1 MKTTFIRKT
10 GFYGMGSSIQLRIN
24 NEKRSFLNHEQK
36 ITLDLEV
43 PFTMQVTFYWLKSPV
58 YTVKEAKPVYVIT
71 MNSLILQ
78 IYPFLFLAT
87 GLGGR
92 FPTKS
97 IFQFFCSCRD
107 VCVLFLYKKPGIF
120 DQGGKLWQTLIF
132 F

>member
-24 NEKRSFLNHEQK
+24 DEKRSVLSHEQK

-58 YTVKEAKPVYVIT
+58 YTVKEAKPAYVIT
-71 MNSLILQ
+71 MNYLILQ

-87 GLGGR
+87 GLGAV
-92 FPTKS
+92 FL
-97 IFQFFCSCRD
+97 QNLFFSFFA
-107 VCVLFLYKKPGIF
+107 VIVLIEFFFYIKNRAYLIKEENY
-120 DQGGKLWQTLIF
+120 GKL
-132 F
+132 

>member
-24 NEKRSFLNHEQK
+24 NEKRSVLSHEQK

-58 YTVKEAKPVYVIT
+58 YTVKEAKPAYVIT
-71 MNSLILQ
+71 MNYLILQ

-87 GLGGR
+87 GLGAV
-92 FPTKS
+92 FL
-97 IFQFFCSCRD
+97 QNLFFSFFA
-107 VCVLFLYKKPGIF
+107 VIVLISFFFYIKNRAYLIKEENY
-120 DQGGKLWQTLIF
+120 GKL
-132 F
+132 

>member
-24 NEKRSFLNHEQK
+24 DEKRSVLSHEQK

-58 YTVKEAKPVYVIT
+58 YTVKEAKPAYVIT
-71 MNSLILQ
+71 MNYLILQ

-87 GLGGR
+87 GLGAV
-92 FPTKS
+92 FL
-97 IFQFFCSCRD
+97 QNLFFSFFA
-107 VCVLFLYKKPGIF
+107 VIVLIAFFFYIKNRAYLIKEENY
-120 DQGGKLWQTLIF
+120 GKL
-132 F
+132 

>member
-24 NEKRSFLNHEQK
+24 NEKRSVLNHEQK

-43 PFTMQVTFYWLKSPV
+43 PFTMQATFYWLKSPV

-87 GLGGR
+87 GLGTV
-92 FPTKS
+92 FL
-97 IFQFFCSCRD
+97 QNLFFSFFA
-107 VCVLFLYKKPGIF
+107 VIVLFAFFFYIKNRAYLIKEENY
-120 DQGGKLWQTLIF
+120 GKL
-132 F
+132 

>member
-24 NEKRSFLNHEQK
+24 NEKRSVLNHEQK
-36 ITLDLEV
+36 VTLDLEV

-87 GLGGR
+87 GLGAV
-92 FPTKS
+92 FL
-97 IFQFFCSCRD
+97 QNLFFSFFAVVVMFAFFFYIKNRAY
-107 VCVLFLYKKPGIF
+107 LIKEENY
-120 DQGGKLWQTLIF
+120 GKL
-132 F
+132 

>member
-10 GFYGMGSSIQLRIN
+10 GFYGMGSLIQLRIN
-24 NEKRSFLNHEQK
+24 NEKRSVLNHEQK

-71 MNSLILQ
+71 MNGLILQ

-87 GLGGR
+87 GLGAV
-92 FPTKS
+92 FL
-97 IFQFFCSCRD
+97 QNLFFSFFA
-107 VCVLFLYKKPGIF
+107 VIVLFAFFFYIKNRAYLIKEENY
-120 DQGGKLWQTLIF
+120 GKL
-132 F
+132 

>member
-1 MKTTFIRKT
+1 MKTAFIRKT

-87 GLGGR
+87 GLGAV
-92 FPTKS
+92 FL
-97 IFQFFCSCRD
+97 QNLFFSFFAVVVMFAFFFYIKNRAY
-107 VCVLFLYKKPGIF
+107 LIKEENY
-120 DQGGKLWQTLIF
+120 GKL
-132 F
+132 

>member
-36 ITLDLEV
+36 ITLNLEV

-87 GLGGR
+87 GLGAV
-92 FPTKS
+92 FL
-97 IFQFFCSCRD
+97 QNLFFSFFAVVVMFAFFFYIKNRAY
-107 VCVLFLYKKPGIF
+107 LIKEENY
-120 DQGGKLWQTLIF
+120 GKL
-132 F
+132 

>member
-24 NEKRSFLNHEQK
+24 NEKRSVLNHEQK

-78 IYPFLFLAT
+78 IYPFLFLTT
-87 GLGGR
+87 GLGAV
-92 FPTKS
+92 FL
-97 IFQFFCSCRD
+97 QNLFFSFFAVVVMFAFFFYIKNRAY
-107 VCVLFLYKKPGIF
+107 LIKEENY
-120 DQGGKLWQTLIF
+120 GKL
-132 F
+132 

>member
-10 GFYGMGSSIQLRIN
+10 GFYGMGSLIQLRIN
-24 NEKRSFLNHEQK
+24 NEKRSVLNHEQK

-71 MNSLILQ
+71 MNGLILQ

-87 GLGGR
+87 GLGAV
-92 FPTKS
+92 FL
-97 IFQFFCSCRD
+97 QNLFFSFFAVVVMFAFFFYIKNRAY
-107 VCVLFLYKKPGIF
+107 LIKEENY
-120 DQGGKLWQTLIF
+120 GKL
-132 F
+132 

>member
-87 GLGGR
+87 GLGAV
-92 FPTKS
+92 FLQN
-97 IFQFFCSCRD
+97 IFFSFFAVVVMFAFFFYIKNRAY
-107 VCVLFLYKKPGIF
+107 LIKEENY
-120 DQGGKLWQTLIF
+120 GKL
-132 F
+132 

>member
-58 YTVKEAKPVYVIT
+58 YTVKEAKPAYVIT
-71 MNSLILQ
+71 MNYLILQ

-87 GLGGR
+87 GLGAV
-92 FPTKS
+92 FL
-97 IFQFFCSCRD
+97 QNLFFSFFA
-107 VCVLFLYKKPGIF
+107 VIVLFAFFFYIKNRAYLIKEENY
-120 DQGGKLWQTLIF
+120 GKL
-132 F
+132 

>member
-1 MKTTFIRKT
+1 MKTTVIRKT

-87 GLGGR
+87 GLGAV
-92 FPTKS
+92 FL
-97 IFQFFCSCRD
+97 QNLFFSFFAVVVMFAFFFYIKNRAY
-107 VCVLFLYKKPGIF
+107 LIKEENY
-120 DQGGKLWQTLIF
+120 GKL
-132 F
+132 

>member
-10 GFYGMGSSIQLRIN
+10 GFYGMGSSVQLRIN

-87 GLGGR
+87 GLGAV
-92 FPTKS
+92 FL
-97 IFQFFCSCRD
+97 QNLFFSFFAVVVMFAFFFYIKNRAY
-107 VCVLFLYKKPGIF
+107 LIKEENY
-120 DQGGKLWQTLIF
+120 GKL
-132 F
+132 

>member
-24 NEKRSFLNHEQK
+24 DEKRSVLSHEQK

-58 YTVKEAKPVYVIT
+58 YTVKEAKPAYVIT
-71 MNSLILQ
+71 MNYLILQ

-87 GLGGR
+87 GLGAV
-92 FPTKS
+92 FL
-97 IFQFFCSCRD
+97 QNLFFSFFA
-107 VCVLFLYKKPGIF
+107 VIVLFAFFFYIKNRAYLIKEENY
-120 DQGGKLWQTLIF
+120 GKL
-132 F
+132 

>member
-24 NEKRSFLNHEQK
+24 DEKRSVLSHEQK

-58 YTVKEAKPVYVIT
+58 YTVKEAKPAYVIT
-71 MNSLILQ
+71 MNYLILQ

-87 GLGGR
+87 GLGAV
-92 FPTKS
+92 FL
-97 IFQFFCSCRD
+97 QNLFFSFFA
-107 VCVLFLYKKPGIF
+107 VIVLITFFFYIKNRAYLIKEENY
-120 DQGGKLWQTLIF
+120 GKL
-132 F
+132 

>member
-24 NEKRSFLNHEQK
+24 NEKRSVLNYEQK

-58 YTVKEAKPVYVIT
+58 YTVYTVKEAKPAYVIT
-71 MNSLILQ
+71 MNYLILQ

-87 GLGGR
+87 GLGAV
-92 FPTKS
+92 FL
-97 IFQFFCSCRD
+97 QNLFFSFFA
-107 VCVLFLYKKPGIF
+107 VIVLFAFFFYIKNRAYLIKEENY
-120 DQGGKLWQTLIF
+120 GKL
-132 F
+132 

>member
-24 NEKRSFLNHEQK
+24 NEKRSVLNHEQK

-71 MNSLILQ
+71 MHGLILQ

-87 GLGGR
+87 GLGAV
-92 FPTKS
+92 FL
-97 IFQFFCSCRD
+97 QNLFFSFFA
-107 VCVLFLYKKPGIF
+107 VIVLFAFFFYIKNRAYLIKEENY
-120 DQGGKLWQTLIF
+120 GKL
-132 F
+132 

>member
-87 GLGGR
+87 GLGAV
-92 FPTKS
+92 FL
-97 IFQFFCSCRD
+97 QNLFFSFFAVVVMFAFFFYVKNRAY
-107 VCVLFLYKKPGIF
+107 LIKEENY
-120 DQGGKLWQTLIF
+120 GKL
-132 F
+132 

>member
-24 NEKRSFLNHEQK
+24 NEKRSVLSHEQK

-58 YTVKEAKPVYVIT
+58 YTVKEAKPAYVIT
-71 MNSLILQ
+71 MNYLILQ

-87 GLGGR
+87 GLGAV
-92 FPTKS
+92 FL
-97 IFQFFCSCRD
+97 QNLFFSFFA
-107 VCVLFLYKKPGIF
+107 VIVLFAFFFYIKNRAYLIKEENY
-120 DQGGKLWQTLIF
+120 GKL
-132 F
+132 

>member
-24 NEKRSFLNHEQK
+24 NEKRSVLNHEQK

-71 MNSLILQ
+71 MNGLILQ
-78 IYPFLFLAT
+78 IYRSYFWQLDWGPFSYKILF
-87 GLGGR
+87 
-92 FPTKS
+92 FS
-97 IFQFFCSCRD
+97 FFA
-107 VCVLFLYKKPGIF
+107 VIVLFAFFFYIKNRAYLIKEENY
-120 DQGGKLWQTLIF
+120 GKL
-132 F
+132 

>member
-1 MKTTFIRKT
+1 MKTTFIRKI

-87 GLGGR
+87 GLGAV
-92 FPTKS
+92 FL
-97 IFQFFCSCRD
+97 QNLFFSFFAVVVMFAFFFYIKNRAY
-107 VCVLFLYKKPGIF
+107 LIKEENY
-120 DQGGKLWQTLIF
+120 GKL
-132 F
+132 

>member
-87 GLGGR
+87 GLGAV
-92 FPTKS
+92 FLQNLFFS
-97 IFQFFCSCRD
+97 FFAVVVMFAIFFYIKNRAY
-107 VCVLFLYKKPGIF
+107 LIKEENY
-120 DQGGKLWQTLIF
+120 GKL
-132 F
+132 

>member
-24 NEKRSFLNHEQK
+24 NEKRSVLNHEQK

-71 MNSLILQ
+71 MNGLILQ

-87 GLGGR
+87 GLGAV
-92 FPTKS
+92 FL
-97 IFQFFCSCRD
+97 QNLFFSFFA
-107 VCVLFLYKKPGIF
+107 VIVLFAFFFYIKNRAYLIKEENY
-120 DQGGKLWQTLIF
+120 GKL
-132 F
+132 

>member
-24 NEKRSFLNHEQK
+24 NEKRSFFNHEQK

-87 GLGGR
+87 GLGAV
-92 FPTKS
+92 FL
-97 IFQFFCSCRD
+97 QNLFFSFFAVVVMFAFFFYIKNRAY
-107 VCVLFLYKKPGIF
+107 LIKEENY
-120 DQGGKLWQTLIF
+120 GKL
-132 F
+132 

>member
-43 PFTMQVTFYWLKSPV
+43 PFTMQVTFYWLKSLV

-87 GLGGR
+87 GLGAV
-92 FPTKS
+92 FL
-97 IFQFFCSCRD
+97 QNLFFSFFAVVVMFAFFFYIKNRAY
-107 VCVLFLYKKPGIF
+107 LIKEENY
-120 DQGGKLWQTLIF
+120 GKL
-132 F
+132 

>member
-24 NEKRSFLNHEQK
+24 DEKRSFLNHEQK

-87 GLGGR
+87 GLGAV
-92 FPTKS
+92 FL
-97 IFQFFCSCRD
+97 QNLFFSFFAVVVMFAFFFYIKNRAY
-107 VCVLFLYKKPGIF
+107 LIKEENY
-120 DQGGKLWQTLIF
+120 GKL
-132 F
+132 

>member
-24 NEKRSFLNHEQK
+24 NEKRSVLSHEQK

-58 YTVKEAKPVYVIT
+58 YTVKEAKPAYVIT
-71 MNSLILQ
+71 MNYLILQ

-87 GLGGR
+87 GLGAV
-92 FPTKS
+92 FL
-97 IFQFFCSCRD
+97 QNLFFSFFAVVVMFAFFFYIKNRAY
-107 VCVLFLYKKPGIF
+107 LIKEENY
-120 DQGGKLWQTLIF
+120 GKL
-132 F
+132 

>member
-87 GLGGR
+87 GFGAVFL
-92 FPTKS
+92 
-97 IFQFFCSCRD
+97 QNLFFSFFAVVVMFAFFFYIKNRAY
-107 VCVLFLYKKPGIF
+107 LIKEENY
-120 DQGGKLWQTLIF
+120 GKL
-132 F
+132 

>member
-58 YTVKEAKPVYVIT
+58 YTVKVAKPVYVIT

-87 GLGGR
+87 GLGAV
-92 FPTKS
+92 FL
-97 IFQFFCSCRD
+97 QNLFFSFFAVVVMFAFFFYIKNRAY
-107 VCVLFLYKKPGIF
+107 LIKEENY
-120 DQGGKLWQTLIF
+120 GKL
-132 F
+132 

>member
-78 IYPFLFLAT
+78 IYPYLFLAT
-87 GLGGR
+87 GLGAV
-92 FPTKS
+92 FL
-97 IFQFFCSCRD
+97 QNLFFSFFAVVVMFAFFFYVKNRAY
-107 VCVLFLYKKPGIF
+107 LIKEENY
-120 DQGGKLWQTLIF
+120 GKL
-132 F
+132 

>member
-1 MKTTFIRKT
+1 
-10 GFYGMGSSIQLRIN
+10 MGSSIQLRIN
-24 NEKRSFLNHEQK
+24 NENTSFLNPEQK

-87 GLGGR
+87 GLGP
-92 FPTKS
+92 FSYKIYFS
-97 IFQFFCSCRD
+97 VFAVVVMFAFFFYIKNRAY
-107 VCVLFLYKKPGIF
+107 LIKEENY
-120 DQGGKLWQTLIF
+120 GKL
-132 F
+132 

>member
-1 MKTTFIRKT
+1 MKATFIRKT

-24 NEKRSFLNHEQK
+24 NEKRSVLNHEQK

-71 MNSLILQ
+71 MNGLILQ

-87 GLGGR
+87 GLGAV
-92 FPTKS
+92 FL
-97 IFQFFCSCRD
+97 QNLFFSFFA
-107 VCVLFLYKKPGIF
+107 VIVLFAFFFYIKNRAYLIKEENY
-120 DQGGKLWQTLIF
+120 GKL
-132 F
+132 